1 MIIIYYSTTKQQKC
15 KSIYKIICAAVWQRN
30 GKEIAKIQQIG
41 GKDLVKICNDDDLI
55 EIFLNGKQGFN
66 TEITDYLIE
75 NFFSDYSLDDYLNI
89 INQLKDW
96 DNIVKDKQYPARKWW

>member
-1 MIIIYYSTTKQQKC
+1 MGGAYTLLDDGSYMEEDE
-15 KSIYKIICAAVWQRN
+15 RN
-30 GKEIAKIQQIG
+30 PKVNGLEAFNMLGIASSE
-41 GKDLVKICNDDDLI
+41 DLVKICNDDDLI